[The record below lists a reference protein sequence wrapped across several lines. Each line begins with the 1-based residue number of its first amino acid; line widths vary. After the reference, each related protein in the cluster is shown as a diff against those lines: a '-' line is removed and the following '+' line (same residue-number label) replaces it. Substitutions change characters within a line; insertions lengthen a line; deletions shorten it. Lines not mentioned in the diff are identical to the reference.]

1 MPITAS
7 MGALTYARTALD
19 ANFTYWAMRLTGV
32 ASASPIVDL
41 ITDEPN
47 SAIYVINSVGNSPN
61 LCRINTG
68 TNLAN
73 PVGLAYNKN
82 YTFTSGLFT
91 GTPAYVG
98 KAGVEPSTGYIT
110 LGMTLNWPYTPTFPF
125 YTVGSPFVLYL
136 QKADGLVNSKSS
148 WKWPQNIPP
157 SSALDDV
164 ANINKTFF
172 DSTGKIY
179 LLTQEEYNPPVVTA
193 YRYASGGVTTRDGG
207 FTISPNPNVGS
218 INDVWITGLVNG
230 IDQPITLSQMTSGIR
245 IYTNNATAGAAPQY
259 QQTSVFRTEL
269 DPASGTLTGIDLKL
283 DGAENRIVICNGSTS
298 TRGYIYK
305 MDLIHSFSWQR
316 QITNVQLGGTY
327 IDSSNNIYV
336 AGVDTSNRLWVAK
349 YNSAGVIQWQNRM
362 SSTAGSF
369 TSVQISGD
377 TGGGLIIGALVG
389 NTTTVFRLPQDG
401 NIPGT
406 GTYYYPGGTYT
417 YATATLTESAGTLVA
432 STPVNTAAGVIPS
445 SSFSS
450 GVSTPIVSNST
461 SIVKNPIG

>member
-41 ITDEPN
+41 ITDEAN
-47 SAIYVINSVGNSPN
+47 SAIYVINSVSNSPN

-73 PVGLAYNKN
+73 PIGLAYNKN
-82 YTFTSGLFT
+82 YTFTSGSFT
-91 GTPAYVG
+91 GTPTYVG

-110 LGMTLNWPYTPTFPF
+110 LGMTLFWPYTPTFPF
-125 YTVGSPFVLYL
+125 YTVGSPFILYL
-136 QKADGLVNSKSS
+136 QKSDGLINAKSS
-148 WKWPQNIPP
+148 WKWPDDLPP
-157 SSALDDV
+157 SSNTSSYTQV
-164 ANINKTFF
+164 NKTFF
-172 DSTGKIY
+172 DSAGQIY
-179 LLTQEEYNPPVVTA
+179 LLTQEETNPPQVTA
-193 YRYASGGVTTRDGG
+193 YRYASPNLTTRNGG
-207 FTISPNPNVGS
+207 FGISPNPNLGS
-218 INDVWITGLVNG
+218 INDQFITGVVNG
-230 IDQPITLSQMTSGIR
+230 ISQPITLSQMTSGVR
-245 IYTNNATAGAAPQY
+245 IYTNNTTAGAAPQY
-259 QQTSVFRTEL
+259 QLTSVFRTEL

-283 DGAENRIVICNGSTS
+283 DGVENRIVICNGSTG

-369 TSVQISGD
+369 TSIQINGD

-401 NIPGT
+401 SIPGT

-417 YATATLTESAGTLVA
+417 YATATLTESAGTLVT
-432 STPVNTAAGVIPS
+432 STPVNTSVGVIPS
-445 SSFSS
+445 SFTN
-450 GVSTPIVSNST
+450 GVSSPTVSNST